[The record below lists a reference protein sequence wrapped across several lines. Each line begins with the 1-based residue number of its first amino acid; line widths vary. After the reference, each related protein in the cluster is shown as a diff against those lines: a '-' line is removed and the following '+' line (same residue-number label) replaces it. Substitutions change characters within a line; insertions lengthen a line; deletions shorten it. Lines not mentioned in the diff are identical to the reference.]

1 MPKLCI
7 IYNMAAS
14 YRAPIFRLIDREFNV
29 DWHYG
34 HQLGDIKEMDAS
46 ELRHVSRTGR
56 KCLGPFTWQSGVIKL
71 LWNPEYENYIL
82 TGEPFTLSSWA
93 FCILKR
99 IFKPKKKVYYWSHG
113 WYGREDWFKKWLK
126 RGFFGLADGTFL
138 YGNYAREKAI
148 EQGNNPDKLWVIHN
162 SLDYDRHVQLRKEL
176 KSSDIY
182 QKHFQ
187 NNHPTLIFI
196 GRLTPVK
203 RLDLVIKALGLL
215 NSEGKYYNLV
225 LVGDG
230 SETKGLKELAKV
242 ENINVWFYGSCYD
255 DAETAS
261 LIYNA
266 DLCVSPG
273 NVGLTA
279 IHTMTFG
286 TPVLTHDNLP
296 WQMPEFEA
304 IQDDK
309 TGSFFKEN
317 DVKSLA
323 EAILQ
328 WFMNHNNRDAVRQS
342 CYNEIEQAWTPYF
355 QLEILKSILK
365 SKD

>member
-1 MPKLCI
+1 MPKLCM

-14 YRAPIFRLIDREFNV
+14 YRAPIFRLIDRTFDV

-34 HQLGDIKEMDAS
+34 YQLGDIKEMDAS

-56 KCLGPFTWQSGVIKL
+56 KSFGPLTWQTNVIGL
-71 LWNPEYENYIL
+71 LWHPEYEAYIM

-99 IFKPKKKVYYWSHG
+99 LFRPRKKVYYWSHG
-113 WYGREDWFKKWLK
+113 WYGREGWFKKWLK

-138 YGNYAREKAI
+138 YGSYAREKAV

-162 SLDYDRHVQLRKEL
+162 SLDYDRHMQLRRSL
-176 KSSDIY
+176 SVSDIY
-182 QKHFQ
+182 KKHFH
-187 NNHPTLIFI
+187 NDSPTLIFI

-215 NSEGKYYNLV
+215 KNEGMHYNLV
-225 LVGDG
+225 FVGDG
-230 SETKGLKELAKV
+230 SETGKLRELADAEDV
-242 ENINVWFYGSCYD
+242 NVWFYGSCYD
-255 DAETAS
+255 DAATAS

-279 IHTMTFG
+279 IHTMSFG
-286 TPVLTHDNLP
+286 TPVLTHDNFP
-296 WQMPEFEA
+296 MQMPEFEA
-304 IQDDK
+304 VCDGK
-309 TGSFFKEN
+309 TGAFFKEN
-317 DVKSLA
+317 DVRSLA
-323 EAILQ
+323 DSITR
-328 WFMNHNNRDAVRQS
+328 WFADHDDREKVRQS
-342 CYNEIEQAWTPYF
+342 CYAEIDASWTPEY
-355 QLEILKSILK
+355 QLEVLKTIIPK
-365 SKD
+365 